1 MRWRGP
7 SGKRVHLSGSPEVVA
22 IHRFLFIFH
31 FILVA
36 NMLTTSTI
44 CAKARSAQQ
53 RAPRFCITMQSLTS
67 SLPPHLPIPPPFA
80 STATPRKSI
89 AHDCAVALLCS
100 VHHTTTT
107 NRPPADCVI
116 SVLVAC
122 SQSASKRLTLY
133 ARRVPTCSPPAPDV
147 ASGIE
152 HRKHAPPPGSPPLPQ
167 MSPKRQRNP

>member
-1 MRWRGP
+1 MGNVSILAAAQR
-7 SGKRVHLSGSPEVVA
+7 LLQF
-22 IHRFLFIFH
+22 IDFYLF
-31 FILVA
+31 FILLLLVA

-67 SLPPHLPIPPPFA
+67 SLPPHMPISPPFA

-100 VHHTTTT
+100 VNHTTTT
-107 NRPPADCVI
+107 NRPSADCVI

-133 ARRVPTCSPPAPDV
+133 ARRVPTCSPPASDV